1 MMKIV
6 SNCPLCEEHSLHII
20 GDEGTMQTQQCINCG
35 MATSNNF
42 IGSKEDNEMFKT
54 LPEEMQS
61 WSKEINDRIWIPSM
75 MTLPFGTLYPFNVG
89 GEMKWAYAKMIDIPE
104 DKRKDYPD
112 ENGGF
117 FTRMY
122 DTENAQIYGEFLY
135 AISDVNKDA
144 KKSQEKPAKIKLP
157 KLKKIDGSSEI
168 QSL

>member
-1 MMKIV
+1 M
-6 SNCPLCEEHSLHII
+6 
-20 GDEGTMQTQQCINCG
+20 T
-35 MATSNNF
+35 F
-42 IGSKEDNEMFKT
+42 T
-54 LPEEMQS
+54 LPDLPYEFNALEPHIDAQTM
-61 WSKEINDRIWIPSM
+61 EIHHDKHHAGYVKKLIAALEGSEFAEKPINEI
-75 MTLPFGTLYPFNVG
+75 LKN
-89 GEMKWAYAKMIDIPE
+89 IDSVPE